1 MRLHQ
6 YVIESAR
13 RHPDRLAV
21 DSGNTTLS
29 YRQLDRRANA
39 LAARLLQAGLQP
51 GDRVVLYADKSGDTV
66 VAMQAVLR
74 VGAAYVP
81 IDSGVPAQRAATIV
95 RDCAPE
101 VVLCESHLVADIAEA
116 ACAGGAQVLP
126 LVDAADLLDL
136 AAGHPVNA
144 RTAPDDLAYIL
155 YTSGSTG
162 TPKGVCISH
171 RNAMSFVDWA
181 VAEIGATETDRFS
194 NHAPFG
200 FDLSVLDLYGAFA
213 VGASV
218 HLIPKVLAYAPTE
231 LVRYL
236 TEHRISVWYS
246 VPSALILMITE
257 GGLLDSPAPAEL
269 RVVLFAGEPFP
280 IPFVR
285 QLAGWTS
292 ARLLNLYGPTETN
305 VCTWYEVQPAD
316 LARDRPV
323 PIGWACSGDS
333 IELLD
338 DAGNP
343 CPPGTEGEVVV
354 SGATVM
360 LGYWGRAPQEGS
372 YRTGDRAVARA
383 DGALDYVGRR
393 DHMVKLRGHRIEL
406 GDVEAALD
414 THPDIERSAVIVA
427 GEGMTAALVAFVVPA
442 GDTSPGL
449 LAVKAHLAALL
460 PSSMNVDVVH
470 RVEALPRSANGKID
484 RPALHTLH
492 EERLRRRHEQSRPR
506 RVLSSAL
513 STGALSSGALGT
525 GALGTGVVPTEEQ
538 P

>member
-1 MRLHQ
+1 
-6 YVIESAR
+6 
-13 RHPDRLAV
+13 LAV

-29 YRQLDRRANA
+29 YRQLDHRANA
-39 LAARLLQAGLQP
+39 VAARLLLAGLQP

-95 RDCAPE
+95 RDCAPQL
-101 VVLCESHLVADIAEA
+101 VLCESHLIADIAEA

-126 LVDAADLLDL
+126 LVDASDLLDQ
-136 AAGHPVNA
+136 AACSPVDA

-181 VAEIGATETDRFS
+181 VAEIGATATDRFS

-236 TEHRISVWYS
+236 NEHRISVWYS

-269 RVVLFAGEPFP
+269 RAVLFAGEPFP

-285 QLAGWTS
+285 QLASWTS
-292 ARLLNLYGPTETN
+292 ARRDERLHLVRGAASGSGTR
-305 VCTWYEVQPAD
+305 QAGAD
-316 LARDRPV
+316 R
-323 PIGWACSGDS
+323 
-333 IELLD
+333 
-338 DAGNP
+338 
-343 CPPGTEGEVVV
+343 
-354 SGATVM
+354 
-360 LGYWGRAPQEGS
+360 LGLQWRLH
-372 YRTGDRAVARA
+372 RT
-383 DGALDYVGRR
+383 VGRR
-393 DHMVKLRGHRIEL
+393 WQ
-406 GDVEAALD
+406 
-414 THPDIERSAVIVA
+414 S
-427 GEGMTAALVAFVVPA
+427 VPA
-442 GDTSPGL
+442 RHRGRGGRERGDRD
-449 LAVKAHLAALL
+449 A
-460 PSSMNVDVVH
+460 
-470 RVEALPRSANGKID
+470 
-484 RPALHTLH
+484 
-492 EERLRRRHEQSRPR
+492 
-506 RVLSSAL
+506 RVLGPAAAGGQL
-513 STGALSSGALGT
+513 SHRRPGGGT
-525 GALGTGVVPTEEQ
+525 G
-538 P
+538 